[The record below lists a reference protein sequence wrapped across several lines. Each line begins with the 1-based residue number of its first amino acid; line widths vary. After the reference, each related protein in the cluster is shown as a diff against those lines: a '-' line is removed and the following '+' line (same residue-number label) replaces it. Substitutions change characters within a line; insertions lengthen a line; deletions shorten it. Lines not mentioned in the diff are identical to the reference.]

1 MSNVVTYQA
10 FERKIIYAFSVP
22 NKDGRL
28 AYYDGLEKIG
38 DASISDFK
46 IDARDNSDDLKEVAR
61 KRIKQY
67 AGTSGL
73 PYQIDISR
81 LAVTKTNK
89 IFRDHDVH
97 EVLRRSG
104 IPKEDLGDANEW
116 YRTDV
121 KTIIKAIEAVEEG
134 KSSIYAKTTE
144 DKTQNI
150 QFRPEQDKAIK
161 ETIDTFKKKDKM
173 LWNAKMRF
181 GKTLS
186 ALQIAKKN
194 QYKKTL
200 IITHR
205 PVVSDGWFEDFHK
218 IFTLED
224 GYVFGSKIKGEKIKY
239 LANQEKPFVYFAS
252 MQDLRGSEQVGGK
265 HGDKNNEI
273 FAIKWDFVIIDEAH
287 EGTRTELA
295 QNVLDSVKSTKEH
308 TTKILE
314 LSGTPFNI
322 LDDYGEE
329 QVFTWDYVMEQEAKQ
344 QWSIE
349 RPDEPNP
356 YQSLP
361 KVNMYT
367 FELQK
372 KFSEANFI
380 STEDKA
386 FNFMEFFRVNNEG
399 EFIYE
404 EKVNVFLDEIS
415 KSNSKTNYPFSTED
429 FRNQLR
435 HTLWLLPSVASCKA
449 MKELLEQHPIFK
461 TNYTVINVVD
471 DGHEDGASKTDLER
485 VRKAITTDPAET
497 KTITLTVRKLT
508 TGVNVPEWAGVVFL
522 NNTTAPANYLQAAF
536 RAQTPFSDKKMGEKT
551 NCYIFDFA
559 PDRALTIMTEA
570 AKLNSGVGKKN
581 TTAQKEQMAK
591 FINFLPIIGETGN
604 GMQVY
609 NVDSLLTKLKRVY
622 AEKAVR
628 TGFEDDSLYNDQLLT
643 LTDTDV
649 NAFNNLKAI
658 IGKTDKEKLPNKIDI
673 NNQGLSDEEY
683 EQAEKAKAKPKKE
696 RSPEE
701 QDAIDKLS
709 EAKKNRKTMIS
720 ILRGISVR
728 IPLMIY
734 GMDLDI
740 DKDIKIKN
748 FANQIDDTS
757 WKEFMPKG
765 VTKELFNQFSKYY
778 DAEVF
783 IEAGKI
789 IRNRAKSYDELDYIK
804 RAEKIAEL
812 FATFKNPDKE
822 TVLTPW
828 RVVNLQLA
836 KTIGGLNY
844 YDNEF
849 SYMRDEGKEVRHW
862 VEMENTGEIFSK
874 NSKILDMET
883 KTGLYS
889 LYAAASLFYQ
899 RCNKWKDEHQ
909 GEYNFK
915 RRSWEIPQQLNEEK
929 LIGDIL
935 QNNIYFLAN
944 TPMAKTIARR
954 TLAGYKDWQLN
965 ILYIEDLSKKLKF
978 SINET
983 AKEITEGFGQM
994 KFDVVI
1000 GNPPYQEE
1008 AIGGSTQA
1016 PPIYHKFMDG
1026 AYRLADIVSFITPAR
1041 FLFNAGQT
1049 PEVWNENRL
1058 SDNHL
1063 KIIYYNQNSADVFP
1077 NTDIKG
1083 GVVVTY
1089 RDVNKNFG
1097 AIGVFTYFDE
1107 LKSILNKVDKANING
1122 YTLDSLITGRGVYRL
1137 TDIALKEHPEI
1148 EDIQSKG
1155 HKTDVGSGAL
1165 KMLKNVIFFGEKPSD
1180 NKDYVQVLG
1189 LVNKQRVYYWIE
1201 RKYLNN
1207 PENFEKYKIIVPKA
1221 NGSGAIGEVLSTPL
1235 IGEPLIGEPL
1245 IGFTETFI
1253 SIGLFDNKLEASQ
1266 ALKYV
1271 KSKFSRTMLG
1281 ILKITQDNPRD
1292 KWSKVP
1298 IQDFT
1303 SNSDID
1309 WSKSISEIDQQL
1321 YKKYGLDDK
1330 EIAFIEEKVRAME

>member
-522 NNTTAPANYLQAAF
+522 NNTTSPANYLQAAF

-778 DAEVF
+778 DGDVF

-849 SYMRDEGKEVRHW
+849 SYMRDEGKELRHW

-874 NSKILDMET
+874 GSKILDMET

-965 ILYIEDLSKKLKF
+965 MLYIEDLSKKLKF

-994 KFDVVI
+994 KFDVII

-1008 AIGGSTQA
+1008 NTARNRDDAIY
-1016 PPIYHKFMDG
+1016 PYFMEE
-1026 AYRLADIVSFITPAR
+1026 AYKLADIVSFITPAR
-1041 FLFNAGQT
+1041 FLSNVGST
-1049 PEVWNENRL
+1049 SSSWNEKML
-1058 SDNHL
+1058 SDEHL
-1063 KIIYYNQNSADVFP
+1063 KIAYYTQNSADVFP
-1077 NTDIKG
+1077 NTDIKS

-1089 RDVNKNFG
+1089 YDKNQNFG
-1097 AIGVFTYFDE
+1097 AIGTFISFVELNSILHKVNPSCEFGNIMYVQNKFNLDELYKDFPLFKDRLGSNGKERRLVSSIFDTLPEVFFDE
-1107 LKSILNKVDKANING
+1107 KQSEGQIQIYGRQNNERVFKWVDGKYIEKHKNI
-1122 YTLDSLITGRGVYRL
+1122 D
-1137 TDIALKEHPEI
+1137 
-1148 EDIQSKG
+1148 
-1155 HKTDVGSGAL
+1155 
-1165 KMLKNVIFFGEKPSD
+1165 
-1180 NKDYVQVLG
+1180 
-1189 LVNKQRVYYWIE
+1189 
-1201 RKYLNN
+1201 
-1207 PENFEKYKIIVPKA
+1207 KYKVFVPAA

-1235 IGEPLIGEPL
+1235 IGEPLIGH
-1245 IGFTETFI
+1245 TQTFI
-1253 SIGLFDNKLEASQ
+1253 SLGSFDTKNEAT
-1266 ALKYV
+1266 ALYKYL
-1271 KSKFSRTMLG
+1271 KTKFARAMLG
-1281 ILKITQDNPRD
+1281 IKKTTQNN
-1292 KWSKVP
+1292 KTAETWSKVP

-1303 SNSDID
+1303 ANSDIE
-1309 WSKSISEIDQQL
+1309 WSKSIPEIDKQL
-1321 YKKYGLDDK
+1321 YKKYGLDVK

>member
-1 MSNVVTYQA
+1 MSNIVTYQA

-121 KTIIKAIEAVEEG
+121 KTIVKAIEAVEEG

-205 PVVSDGWFEDFHK
+205 PVVSEGWFDDFYK

-224 GYVFGSKIKGEKIKY
+224 GYVFGSKIKGEKIEY
-239 LANQEKPFVYFAS
+239 LAHQEKPFVYFAS

-265 HGDKNNEI
+265 QGDKNNEI
-273 FAIKWDFVIIDEAH
+273 FAIQWDFVIIDEAH
-287 EGTRTELA
+287 EGTRTVLA
-295 QNVLDSVKSTKEH
+295 QSVLDRVKSTKEH

-399 EFIYE
+399 KFIYE
-404 EKVNVFLDEIS
+404 TKVNVFLDEIS
-415 KSNSKTNYPFSTED
+415 KSNSKTNYPFSTEA

-449 MKELLEQHPIFK
+449 MKELLEHHQIFK

-471 DGHEDGASKTDLER
+471 DGHEDGASKTDLDR
-485 VRKAITTDPAET
+485 VRKAISDPAET
-497 KTITLTVRKLT
+497 RTITLTVRKLT
-508 TGVNVPEWAGVVFL
+508 TGVNVPEWTGVVFL
-522 NNTTAPANYLQAAF
+522 NNTTSPANYLQAAF
-536 RAQTPFSDKKMGEKT
+536 RAQTPFSDKKLGEKT

-581 TTAQKEQMAK
+581 TAAQKEQMAK
-591 FINFLPIIGETGN
+591 FINFLPIVGETGN

-609 NVDSLLTKLKRVY
+609 DVDSLLTKLKRVY

-649 NAFNNLKAI
+649 NAFNSLKAI
-658 IGKTDKEKLPNKIDI
+658 IGKTDKQKSQDKIEINK
-673 NNQGLSDEEY
+673 QGLSDEEY
-683 EQAEKAKAKPKKE
+683 EQAEKAQAKPKKQ
-696 RSPEE
+696 RTPEE
-701 QDAIDKLS
+701 QDAIDKLN

-748 FANQIDDTS
+748 FANEIDDTS

-783 IEAGKI
+783 IEAGRI

-804 RAEKIAEL
+804 RSEKIAEL

-849 SYMRDEGKEVRHW
+849 SSMRDEGKEVRHW

-899 RCNKWKDEHQ
+899 QRNKWKDEHQ
-909 GEYNFK
+909 GEYDFQRK
-915 RRSWEIPQQLNEEK
+915 RWGVPPQLNEEK

-944 TPMAKTIARR
+944 TPMAKTIACR
-954 TLAGYKDWQLN
+954 TLAGYKDLQLN
-965 ILYIEDLSKKLKF
+965 ILYIEDLSKKLKV
-978 SINET
+978 SIDET

-1008 AIGGSTQA
+1008 AKGTSTKDA
-1016 PPIYHKFMDG
+1016 PIYHLFMEE
-1026 AYRLADIVSFITPAR
+1026 AYKLADKVSFITPAR
-1041 FLFNAGQT
+1041 FLYNGGST
-1049 PEVWNENRL
+1049 PNSWNEKML
-1058 SDNHL
+1058 ADEHL
-1063 KIIYYNQNSADVFP
+1063 KVAYYTQNSADVFP
-1077 NTDIKG
+1077 NTDIMG

-1089 RDVNKNFG
+1089 RDLNKRFG
-1097 AIGVFTYFDE
+1097 EIGTFTHLAE
-1107 LKSILNKVDKANING
+1107 LRSILMKVENDTKFEPFSKIIYNRGIYRYSDMIYKDHPQEMVKVSDRRLASNAFEK
-1122 YTLDSLITGRGVYRL
+1122 LQSL
-1137 TDIALKEHPEI
+1137 
-1148 EDIQSKG
+1148 
-1155 HKTDVGSGAL
+1155 
-1165 KMLKNVIFFGEKPSD
+1165 FFEQKPKD
-1180 NKDYVQVLG
+1180 THDYVQIYG
-1189 LVNKQRVYYWIE
+1189 RHNNE
-1201 RKYLNN
+1201 RIYKWFRKIYLASA
-1207 PENFEKYKIIVPKA
+1207 ENFDKYKVILPKA
-1221 NGSGAIGEVLSTPL
+1221 NGSGAIGEVPSTPL
-1235 IGEPLIGEPL
+1235 IGEPLICEPL
-1245 IGFTETFI
+1245 IGHTETFI
-1253 SIGLFDNKLEASQ
+1253 SIGAFDNELEAKNV
-1266 ALKYV
+1266 LKYI
-1271 KSKFSRTMLG
+1271 KTKFCRTMLG
-1281 ILKITQDNPRD
+1281 ILKTTQDNPAE
-1292 KWSKVP
+1292 KWTKVP
-1298 IQDFT
+1298 MQDFT
-1303 SNSDID
+1303 ANSDID
-1309 WSKSISEIDQQL
+1309 WSRSIPKIDQQL
-1321 YKKYGLDDK
+1321 YKKYGLDDN
-1330 EIAFIEEKVRAME
+1330 EIAFIEEKVRAMG